1 MSLRRTRSQAG
12 PSSEDATAKRSAG
25 ATLPIKLP
33 AKKRKTKTAA
43 DTAAVT
49 TVTTMTKAP
58 VPARLRRLQG
68 MINPLRKVSD
78 SDTSLEFPVPPSAP
92 QGQPKIYYGQNAPLP
107 RWRTLLD
114 VQNLGANIERDLIRT
129 HPGRTII
136 PGVAPNTHPKAHD
149 PTVGLGD
156 LKWSFDPGP
165 ASVWGNLTGQE
176 LYAYAHSLLIEALQ
190 CEPSRWQ
197 LGEAIRNEQYAS
209 YVVHV
214 ENPVPPPPHLHP
226 SGAVAPFDS
235 TLNRILASTKVL
247 KTQNQAFSVDDK
259 YERAEL
265 KYQPAQDVSNKEKNS
280 PIALI
285 MKKNMKG
292 TLGPV
297 DQQDPSFDPV
307 AVPKAEAKKRLPK
320 RTKAT
325 NKGTKKAATNGGK
338 KQQTHKGAGA
348 RDFRSE
354 ERLVGIPRCS
364 HENVLVPPGA
374 GKPAGNGGR
383 NARIGKYKRVWFVVI
398 FLVLSIFL
406 CLSRILPRLSDAS
419 MRNVSIYLFRGHDSA
434 LQKGVER

>member
-1 MSLRRTRSQAG
+1 MSSRRTRSQVA
-12 PSSEDATAKRSAG
+12 PSSEDANAKRSAG
-25 ATLPIKLP
+25 ATSPIKLP
-33 AKKRKTKTAA
+33 AKKRKTKKAA

-49 TVTTMTKAP
+49 TVTTVTKAP
-58 VPARLRRLQG
+58 VPARLRRLQRV
-68 MINPLRKVSD
+68 INPLRKVSD

-92 QGQPKIYYGQNAPLP
+92 RGQPKIYYGQNAPLP

-156 LKWSFDPGP
+156 LEWSFDPGP

-176 LYAYAHSLLIEALQ
+176 LYTYAHSLLTEALQ
-190 CEPSRWQ
+190 CEHSRRQ
-197 LGEAIRNEQYAS
+197 LGEAIRNEQNAS
-209 YVVHV
+209 SVVHV
-214 ENPVPPPPHLHP
+214 ENPVPPPPHLNP

-235 TLNRILASTKVL
+235 TLNRILASTKGL
-247 KTQNQAFSVDDK
+247 KTQNQAFSDDDK

-265 KYQPAQDVSNKEKNS
+265 KYQPAQDVSNEEKNS

-297 DQQDPSFDPV
+297 DQQDPSLDPV
-307 AVPKAEAKKRLPK
+307 AVPKAKAAKKRLPK
-320 RTKAT
+320 PTKT
-325 NKGTKKAATNGGK
+325 TKKGTKKAAANGNK
-338 KQQTHKGAGA
+338 KQQTQKGAGA
-348 RDFRSE
+348 RDIGSE
-354 ERLVGIPRCS
+354 EKLVGIPRSS

-374 GKPAGNGGR
+374 GKPAGDGDR
-383 NARIGKYKRVWFVVI
+383 SARIGKYNCV
-398 FLVLSIFL
+398 
-406 CLSRILPRLSDAS
+406 
-419 MRNVSIYLFRGHDSA
+419 
-434 LQKGVER
+434 